1 MNEAM
6 AGLTIIKTMT
16 FNHRIYVILLFI
28 IVCLTNVH
36 NGKRH
41 DNNHNNGNENKLH
54 FITEPES
61 LWASADGRRITF
73 KCLVSPSEAQI
84 KWLLNGTILNDGSYE
99 WIKMNENKLSIKLQ
113 KSFDVSEIIREQRS
127 HHPNHDHL
135 NLQGAVFQCLAEL
148 NEQVI
153 VSQPA
158 KLIIAELNPFDD
170 MDDKN
175 ITAIS
180 GNNVIIPCELPHS
193 IPLAVAEFEFNN
205 NTINSNNIN
214 QGNF

>member
-1 MNEAM
+1 M
-6 AGLTIIKTMT
+6 AGLTIKTMK

-28 IVCLTNVH
+28 IVYLSNVH
-36 NGKRH
+36 NSKRY
-41 DNNHNNGNENKLH
+41 DNNRNNGNENKLH

-61 LWASADGRRITF
+61 VWASADGRRITF

-99 WIKMNENKLSIKLQ
+99 WIKMSENKLSIKLQ

-127 HHPNHDHL
+127 HHENHNL

-158 KLIIAELNPFDD
+158 KLIIAELNPFEDI
-170 MDDKN
+170 DDKN

-180 GNNVIIPCELPHS
+180 GNNVVIPCELPHS
-193 IPLAVAEFEFNN
+193 IPLAVAEFEVNN

-214 QGNF
+214 QGKF